1 MQWQILVQLYQNK
14 SLNLTDLTKNLQA
27 KNRDDVSAI
36 LKEMLEKKLIVKLN
50 KSRNVQYSLSQQ
62 TKKTYFT
69 FDSKLIGT
77 ADDIPRVTKKVVNSY
92 LNKGLFVTLAL
103 QKIEKDEDRTDLIA
117 YSYDTE
123 KSISV
128 EIESTS
134 ELLSH
139 PEHAIYNMRKWKK
152 MGFDMCHSWSS
163 SKKLQEI
170 YDKQIDDTENVK
182 VFVV

>member
-1 MQWQILVQLYQNK
+1 MQLYQNK
-14 SLNLTDLTKNLQA
+14 SLNLTDLTKNLHA
-27 KNRDDVSAI
+27 KNRDDISAI
-36 LKEMLEKKLIVKLN
+36 LQEMLEKKLIVKLN
-50 KSRNVQYSLSQQ
+50 KTRNVQYTLSKN

-77 ADDIPRVTKKVVNSY
+77 AEDIPRVTKKVVDSY
-92 LNKGLFVTLAL
+92 LNKGLFVTLAI

-117 YSYDTE
+117 YSYDIE
-123 KSISV
+123 KSVSV

-134 ELLSH
+134 ELYSH

-152 MGFDMCHSWSS
+152 MGFDMCHSWSA

-170 YDKQIDDTENVK
+170 YHKQIDDVENVK

>member
-1 MQWQILVQLYQNK
+1 M
-14 SLNLTDLTKNLQA
+14 
-27 KNRDDVSAI
+27 
-36 LKEMLEKKLIVKLN
+36 
-50 KSRNVQYSLSQQ
+50 
-62 TKKTYFT
+62 
-69 FDSKLIGT
+69 
-77 ADDIPRVTKKVVNSY
+77 
-92 LNKGLFVTLAL
+92 
-103 QKIEKDEDRTDLIA
+103 
-117 YSYDTE
+117 
-123 KSISV
+123 

-163 SKKLQEI
+163 SEKLQEI